1 MAGGLFIVRFMTTT
15 MSLRKIQFV
24 AVVLAIYGFYN
35 VWMAFKYTQP
45 LFLLWV
51 AGCFLASAGLCL
63 RKPWSRF
70 AVYTVCSLTI
80 FGLLSYIVAMSLNQ
94 WPYPSLAKTI
104 VALIPGALLIAV
116 CIWFMAV
123 TFRFFHAVKEQ
134 A

>member
-1 MAGGLFIVRFMTTT
+1 

-24 AVVLAIYGFYN
+24 AAVIAIYGFYN
-35 VWMAFKYTQP
+35 VWMVFKYSQP
-45 LFLLWV
+45 LLLLWV
-51 AGCFLASAGLCL
+51 AACFLASAGLWL

-80 FGLLSYIVAMSLNQ
+80 FGLLSYIGIMTLNG

-104 VALIPGALLIAV
+104 AALIPGALLIAV
-116 CIWFMAV
+116 CVWFMAV